1 MEKRVPT
8 YVLKLDNTNILKRLS
23 NRIFLKLLRNRF
35 NYESYSMQAR
45 GRHSSRDQ
53 AFVNNDHKPNS
64 HRDVPVRF
72 AETVA
77 IYIRAK

>member
-1 MEKRVPT
+1 MENQVPK
-8 YVLKLDNTNILKRLS
+8 YVLKLNNGNILRRLS
-23 NRIFLKLLRNRF
+23 NRIFLKLLRSRF
-35 NYESYSMQAR
+35 NYEAYSMQAR
-45 GRHSSRDQ
+45 GRHSHRDE